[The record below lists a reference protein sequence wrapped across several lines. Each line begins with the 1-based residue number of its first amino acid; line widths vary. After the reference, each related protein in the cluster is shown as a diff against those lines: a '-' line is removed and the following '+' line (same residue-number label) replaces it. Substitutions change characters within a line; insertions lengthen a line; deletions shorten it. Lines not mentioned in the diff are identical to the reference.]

1 MAQDTLLGFPAH
13 TLPFRRG
20 EFTTLLTVCAFGST
34 PDQDPKAAKFAVL
47 IPGRAG
53 FPNRAKRSEGSDSA
67 PIQNAP
73 CFAV

>member
-1 MAQDTLLGFPAH
+1 MSVSLS
-13 TLPFRRG
+13 RR
-20 EFTTLLTVCAFGST
+20 LSALFGST

-47 IPGRAG
+47 IPGPGMFVNVRNT
-53 FPNRAKRSEGSDSA
+53 PRVVIPP

>member
-13 TLPFRRG
+13 TLPFRRE
-20 EFTTLLTVCAFGST
+20 EFTTLLIVCAFGSA
-34 PDQDPKAAKFAVL
+34 PNQDLKAAKFAVL
-47 IPGRAG
+47 TPGRAG
-53 FPNRAKRSEGSDSA
+53 FPNRAKRSEGNDSA

>member
-1 MAQDTLLGFPAH
+1 MYDASGNSFSAL
-13 TLPFRRG
+13 
-20 EFTTLLTVCAFGST
+20 FGST
-34 PDQDPKAAKFAVL
+34 PDQDPKAAKYAAPKAAKYAAL

-53 FPNRAKRSEGSDSA
+53 VPNRTKQSEGSDSA